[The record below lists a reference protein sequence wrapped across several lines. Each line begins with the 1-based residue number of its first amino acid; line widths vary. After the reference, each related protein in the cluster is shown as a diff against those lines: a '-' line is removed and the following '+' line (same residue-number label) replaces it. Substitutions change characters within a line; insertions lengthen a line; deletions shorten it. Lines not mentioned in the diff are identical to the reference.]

1 LEVQSPEFKPQS
13 SKKKKRHGSSRK
25 TIWEEEGDQ
34 REGDE
39 GNGVN
44 ITKCVICMCGN
55 ATVNHY
61 FVQLTYGTFK
71 RF

>member
-1 LEVQSPEFKPQS
+1 
-13 SKKKKRHGSSRK
+13 
-25 TIWEEEGDQ
+25 
-34 REGDE
+34 
-39 GNGVN
+39 VN